1 MIEKIISMNHGSL
14 IGDERGDKSMNKQNE
29 KDLKLYIKAGV
40 AFLIFMAMALF
51 TFFYFVQKD
60 VDKNVKKNL
69 QDHVERQNHH
79 LQTILDLQFQNLE
92 SVAEGI
98 AHSDT
103 LISEKNMCSI
113 RVLHKNSDFDMVSII
128 DTEGNSHYDE
138 GSVKNVSH
146 RRYFKEAIAGNRT
159 LSDPLESSVDGT
171 TRVVIGVPIYEEGDE
186 NHEVIGILAASYDMT
201 ALSRMMFEDIYGG
214 EGFSMILTEEG
225 TVISYDTENSAGGMA
240 VESIGN
246 NLFGKYKEEINS
258 NIAVSNVTADLKK
271 GKSGC
276 AKLDT
281 GISKWYMAYVP
292 LAYNGWMVCYAIPSK
307 SARGDYQFIRQYE
320 MILCL
325 ALVLAVIV
333 LIFALMRGVK
343 KRQRALME
351 YANTDALTGLCNK
364 EKTKNEIENWLEKTE
379 EHSGIQAFCIM
390 DVDFFKEVNDTFG
403 HLVGDL
409 VLQTIGDFLMHQFRS
424 GDVLGRIGGDEF
436 VIFMKNVD
444 TVEHLK
450 EKVKEV
456 TEGISGLRIPELKGK
471 KLSVSLGVSYVPDY
485 GKTYLELY
493 TNADIALYET
503 KRKGRNGYTIYIAG
517 EKNQ

>member
-1 MIEKIISMNHGSL
+1 MS
-14 IGDERGDKSMNKQNE
+14 KQKE
-29 KDLKLYIKAGV
+29 KDLKLYIKASV

-60 VDKNVKKNL
+60 VDKNVKKTL

-79 LQTILDLQFQNLE
+79 LQTVLDLQFQNLE
-92 SVAEGI
+92 SVAEGV
-98 AHSDT
+98 AHRKK
-103 LISEKNMCSI
+103 LISEENMCSI
-113 RVLHKNSDFDMVSII
+113 RVLQKNSNFDMVSII

-214 EGFSMILTEEG
+214 EGFPMILTGEG
-225 TVISYDTENSAGGMA
+225 AVISYDAENSTGGMA

-258 NIAVSNVTADLKK
+258 HKEASNVAADFKK

-276 AKLDT
+276 AELDT
-281 GISKWYMAYVP
+281 GTSRWYMAYAP

-307 SARGDYQFIRQYE
+307 SARSGYQFIRQYE
-320 MILCL
+320 TILCL
-325 ALVLAVIV
+325 ALALAVIV

-343 KRQRALME
+343 KRQKELME

-364 EKTKNEIENWLEKTE
+364 EKTRNEIENWLEKAE

-390 DVDFFKEVNDTFG
+390 DVDFFKEVNDTYG

-424 GDVLGRIGGDEF
+424 GDILGRVGGDEF

-450 EKVKEV
+450 GKAKEI
-456 TEGISGLRIPELKGK
+456 TEGISKLQIPELKGK
-471 KLSVSLGVSYVPDY
+471 KLSASLGVSYVPDH
-485 GKTYLELY
+485 GETYLDLY
-493 TNADIALYET
+493 NHADIALYET
-503 KRKGRNGYTIYIAG
+503 KRKGKNGYTIYHR
-517 EKNQ
+517 